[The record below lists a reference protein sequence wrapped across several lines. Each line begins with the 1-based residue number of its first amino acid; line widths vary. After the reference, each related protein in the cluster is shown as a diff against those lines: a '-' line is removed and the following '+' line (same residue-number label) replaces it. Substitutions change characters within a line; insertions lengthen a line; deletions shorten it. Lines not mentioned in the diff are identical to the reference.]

1 MFSIFAEDSGRLY
14 DNTVVIVDVRFSHVH
29 GISLLI
35 IDYSDGSDLHIS
47 VDEED
52 LLWVCERYKLTIIN
66 KTNYKLGAGNV

>member
-14 DNTVVIVDVRFSHVH
+14 DNTVVIVGVRFSHVH
-29 GISLLI
+29 GIKFLI

-47 VDEED
+47 VDEEE
-52 LLWVCERYKLTIIN
+52 LLHVCGRRKLTIIN